1 MKAIRIH
8 EFGPPE
14 VMKLEEVPDPQPGPH
29 EVLVKICAVG
39 VNPVET
45 YIRSGAYSRLPSLP
59 YTPGN
64 DASGIVEAIGKG
76 VEGFGAG
83 DRIFLTG
90 TVSGAYVEKA
100 LCLDHQV
107 HPLPKGISFSQGA
120 AVNTPYSAAY
130 HALFHRARAIPGEW
144 VMVHGATGG
153 VGIAAVQMAKA
164 AGMRV
169 IGTGGTERGRRLLTE
184 QGIQHV
190 LDHRAPDY
198 LETALKLTRGRG
210 VDVIVEVLAN
220 VNLGKDL
227 TILAHGGRVV
237 VVGSRGTVEINP
249 REVMIREAAILG
261 MLVANASG
269 KEIQTIHSA
278 LAAGLENGTLRPVI
292 GQELPLREAAQAHRK
307 ALEPGAFGKMV
318 LIP

>member
-14 VMKLEEVPDPQPGPH
+14 VMKLEEVPDPQPGPQQ
-29 EVLVKICAVG
+29 VVVKICAVG

-45 YIRSGAYSRLPSLP
+45 YIRSGSYSRLPSLP
-59 YTPGN
+59 YIPGN
-64 DASGIVEAIGKG
+64 DAAGVVEAVGKG
-76 VEGFGAG
+76 AEGFKAG
-83 DRIFLTG
+83 DRVFLTG
-90 TVSGAYVEKA
+90 TVSGAYAEIA
-100 LCLDHQV
+100 LCRDHQV
-107 HPLPKGISFSQGA
+107 HPLPEGVSFSQGA

-153 VGIAAVQMAKA
+153 VGIAAVQLARA
-164 AGMRV
+164 AGMMV
-169 IGTGGTERGRRLLTE
+169 IGTGGTERGRRLIAE
-184 QGIQHV
+184 QGAQHV

-198 LETALKLTRGRG
+198 LDLALKLTQERG

-227 TILAHGGRVV
+227 PVLAHGGRVV

-249 REVMIREAAILG
+249 REVMIRQAAILG
-261 MLVANASG
+261 MLVANAS
-269 KEIQTIHSA
+269 ERETRSIHSA
-278 LAAGLENGTLRPVI
+278 LTAGLENGTLRPVI
-292 GQELPLREAAQAHRK
+292 GHELSLLEAAQAHRK
-307 ALEPGAFGKMV
+307 VLEPGAFGKIV

>member
-1 MKAIRIH
+1 A
-8 EFGPPE
+8 
-14 VMKLEEVPDPQPGPH
+14 
-29 EVLVKICAVG
+29 
-39 VNPVET
+39 
-45 YIRSGAYSRLPSLP
+45 
-59 YTPGN
+59 
-64 DASGIVEAIGKG
+64 
-76 VEGFGAG
+76 
-83 DRIFLTG
+83 
-90 TVSGAYVEKA
+90 EKA
-100 LCLDHQV
+100 LCRDHQV

-278 LAAGLENGTLRPVI
+278 LTAGLENGTLRPVI

-307 ALEPGAFGKMV
+307 VLEPGAFGKMV

>member
-90 TVSGAYVEKA
+90 TVSGAYAEKA

-307 ALEPGAFGKMV
+307 VLEPGAFGKMV